1 LVASGQNTAIVPV
14 QYHLAASRASAE
26 VDFSTNL
33 AEVTAQLK
41 AKFDDYKT
49 TATDLAPNLKAIN
62 TLITKHLK
70 NGNREQLARLYLLDA
85 HIYADGL
92 KKTSRARAIWQQII
106 RDFPG
111 TQAAQAST
119 IWIDRLDAEA
129 AAEPN
134 ASIPEGLAVGQK
146 FPNFNVT
153 SLAGSSLSP
162 EDYRG
167 RVTLIDFWATW
178 CPPCRAELPNVIN
191 IYNTEHA
198 KGFDIIGV
206 SLDQDRASVLDFIRE
221 QGMPWEQYFDGQG
234 WQNQL
239 AVKYSVNSIPMTYL
253 LDTHG
258 IIIGKDLRGEELE
271 NAVAKALA
279 NL

>member
-1 LVASGQNTAIVPV
+1 M
-14 QYHLAASRASAE
+14 
-26 VDFSTNL
+26 
-33 AEVTAQLK
+33 
-41 AKFDDYKT
+41 
-49 TATDLAPNLKAIN
+49 
-62 TLITKHLK
+62 
-70 NGNREQLARLYLLDA
+70 
-85 HIYADGL
+85 
-92 KKTSRARAIWQQII
+92 
-106 RDFPG
+106 
-111 TQAAQAST
+111 
-119 IWIDRLDAEA
+119 
-129 AAEPN
+129 
-134 ASIPEGLAVGQK
+134 
-146 FPNFNVT
+146 T